1 MHDELQRLQTDA
13 LASLT
18 AAAAAGALEAWRVR
32 FLGRK
37 GALTDA
43 MKLLGTLS
51 REERPAY
58 GAAANEVK
66 TALEMAFAERQE
78 ALKAA
83 ALAAELT
90 GGAVDVTL
98 PGRPPALGHLHVTT
112 QNLRQLYAVFAL
124 MGFEVYDA
132 PDVETDDYNFG
143 LLNIPPYHPARDMW
157 DTFWVS
163 QVGAGLDARLGAD
176 DDQTKKP
183 ARTGAGLSDAVTA
196 ADRAGVGAGLSDA
209 VTAADRVTR
218 PAPTLVMRTHT
229 SPGQIRAMRERCP
242 EPIRV
247 VLPGKCYRY
256 EQITARAEHQ
266 FYQMEGL
273 AVGKGIRLTD
283 LIGTLKQFAR
293 VMYGANR
300 VLRVRGSYFPFTE
313 PSIEADM
320 DCILCGGK
328 GCGVCKYTGWL
339 EIAGA
344 GMVHP
349 IVLRN
354 GGYDPDV
361 YSGFAFGMGVER
373 PSMLKHNIND
383 IRYFYGND
391 LRFLGQF

>member
-1 MHDELQRLQTDA
+1 MHDHLAKLQAEALGEL
-13 LASLT
+13 
-18 AAAAAGALEAWRVR
+18 AAAGSTDSLEAWRVR
-32 FLGRK
+32 ILGRK
-37 GALTDA
+37 GALTAA
-43 MKLLGTLS
+43 MSVLGSLP

-58 GAAANEVK
+58 GLAVNQVK
-66 TALEMAFAERQE
+66 AALEAAFAERQE
-78 ALKAA
+78 ALKAE
-83 ALAAELT
+83 ALAAELAA
-90 GGAVDVTL
+90 GAVDVTL

-112 QNLRQLYAVFAL
+112 QNLRQLYAVFAA
-124 MGFEVYDA
+124 MGFEVYDG
-132 PDVETDDYNFG
+132 PDVETDEYNFG

-163 QVGAGLDARLGAD
+163 QNPNPD
-176 DDQTKKP
+176 P
-183 ARTGAGLSDAVTA
+183 AERS
-196 ADRAGVGAGLSDA
+196 
-209 VTAADRVTR
+209 
-218 PAPTLVMRTHT
+218 LVMRTHT

-256 EQITARAEHQ
+256 EQITARSEHQ

-273 AVGKGIRLTD
+273 AVGKGIRMSD
-283 LIGTLKQFAR
+283 LIGTLKEFAR
-293 VMYGANR
+293 QMYGAER
-300 VLRVRGSYFPFTE
+300 KLRVRGSYFPFTE

-349 IVLRN
+349 VVLRN
-354 GGYDPDV
+354 GGYDPEV

-373 PSMLKHNIND
+373 PTMLKYGVND

>member
-1 MHDELQRLQTDA
+1 MHENLIRLRDEA
-13 LASLT
+13 LAEL
-18 AAAAAGALEAWRVR
+18 AAAADADALEAWRVR
-32 FLGRK
+32 YLSRK
-37 GALTDA
+37 GGALTTA
-43 MKLLGTLS
+43 MGVLGTLP

-58 GAAANEVK
+58 GQAANEVK
-66 TALEMAFAERQE
+66 TALEAAFAERQDV
-78 ALKAA
+78 LKAA
-83 ALAAELT
+83 ALAAELAAGT
-90 GGAVDVTL
+90 VDITL
-98 PGRPPALGHLHVTT
+98 PGRPPSVGHLHVTT
-112 QNLRQLYAVFAL
+112 QNLRQLYAVFGG
-124 MGFEVYDA
+124 MGFEVYDG

-143 LLNIPPYHPARDMW
+143 LLNIPAYHPARDMW

-163 QVGAGLDARLGAD
+163 QNPNPD
-176 DDQTKKP
+176 P
-183 ARTGAGLSDAVTA
+183 AER
-196 ADRAGVGAGLSDA
+196 
-209 VTAADRVTR
+209 
-218 PAPTLVMRTHT
+218 TLVMRTHT
-229 SPGQIRAMRERCP
+229 SPGQIRVMRERCP

-256 EQITARAEHQ
+256 EQITARSEHQ

-273 AVGKGIRLTD
+273 AVGKGIRMTD
-283 LIGTLKQFAR
+283 LIGTLKAFAR
-293 VMYGANR
+293 QMYGVR
-300 VLRVRGSYFPFTE
+300 RKLRVRGSYFPFTE

-349 IVLRN
+349 VVLRN
-354 GGYDPDV
+354 GGYDPDI

-373 PSMLKHNIND
+373 PTMLKNRIGD

>member
-1 MHDELQRLQTDA
+1 MHKNLIQLRDEA
-13 LASLT
+13 LAGL
-18 AAAAAGALEAWRVR
+18 AAVADGDALEAWRVR
-32 FLGRK
+32 YLSRK
-37 GALTDA
+37 GGALTAA
-43 MKLLGTLS
+43 MGVLGTLP

-66 TALEMAFAERQE
+66 AALEAAFSERQE
-78 ALKAA
+78 ALEAA
-83 ALAAELT
+83 AVAAELAAGT
-90 GGAVDVTL
+90 VDITL
-98 PGRPPALGHLHVTT
+98 PGRSPSLGHLHVTT
-112 QNLRQLYAVFAL
+112 QNLRQLYAVFAG
-124 MGFEVYDA
+124 MGFEVYDG

-143 LLNIPPYHPARDMW
+143 LLNIPAYHPARDMW

-163 QVGAGLDARLGAD
+163 QNPVPD
-176 DDQTKKP
+176 P
-183 ARTGAGLSDAVTA
+183 AER
-196 ADRAGVGAGLSDA
+196 
-209 VTAADRVTR
+209 
-218 PAPTLVMRTHT
+218 TLVMRTHT
-229 SPGQIRAMRERCP
+229 SPGQIRAMRDRYP

-256 EQITARAEHQ
+256 EQITARSEHQ

-273 AVGKGIRLTD
+273 VVGKGIRMTD
-283 LIGTLKQFAR
+283 LIGTLKEFAR
-293 VMYGANR
+293 QMYGAER
-300 VLRVRGSYFPFTE
+300 KLRVRGSYFPFTE

-349 IVLRN
+349 VVLRN
-354 GGYDPDV
+354 GGYDPDI

-373 PSMLKHNIND
+373 PTMLKNRIGD

>member
-1 MHDELQRLQTDA
+1 MHENLIQLRDKA
-13 LASLT
+13 LAELAEVADADT
-18 AAAAAGALEAWRVR
+18 LEAWRVR
-32 FLGRK
+32 YLSRK
-37 GALTDA
+37 GGALTTA
-43 MKLLGTLS
+43 MGVLGTLP

-58 GAAANEVK
+58 GQAANEVK
-66 TALEMAFAERQE
+66 TALETAFAERQD

-83 ALAAELT
+83 ALEAELAA
-90 GGAVDVTL
+90 GAVDVTL
-98 PGRPPALGHLHVTT
+98 PGRPATLGHLHVTT
-112 QNLRQLYAVFAL
+112 QNLRQLYAVFAG
-124 MGFEVYDA
+124 MGFEVYDG

-143 LLNIPPYHPARDMW
+143 LLNIPAYHPARDMW

-163 QVGAGLDARLGAD
+163 QNPQPD
-176 DDQTKKP
+176 P
-183 ARTGAGLSDAVTA
+183 AERQ
-196 ADRAGVGAGLSDA
+196 
-209 VTAADRVTR
+209 
-218 PAPTLVMRTHT
+218 LVMRTHT

-256 EQITARAEHQ
+256 EQITARSEHQ

-273 AVGKGIRLTD
+273 AVGRSIRMTD
-283 LIGTLKQFAR
+283 LIGTLREFAR
-293 VMYGANR
+293 QMYGSQR
-300 VLRVRGSYFPFTE
+300 KLRVRGSYFPFTE

-328 GCGVCKYTGWL
+328 GCAVCKYTGWL

-349 IVLRN
+349 VVLRN
-354 GGYDPDV
+354 GGYDPDI

-373 PSMLKHNIND
+373 PTMLKNRIND

>member
-1 MHDELQRLQTDA
+1 MHEELTKLQTEALSALEVAGDA
-13 LASLT
+13 E
-18 AAAAAGALEAWRVR
+18 ALEAWRVR
-32 FLGRK
+32 YLGRK
-37 GALTDA
+37 GALATA
-43 MKLLGTLS
+43 MDVLGTLP

-58 GAAANEVK
+58 GAAANQVK
-66 TALEMAFAERQE
+66 VSLETAFAGRQE

-83 ALAAELT
+83 AQEAELI

-98 PGRPPALGHLHVTT
+98 PGRPPTLGHLHITT
-112 QNLRQLYAVFAL
+112 QCLRQLYAIFAE
-124 MGFEVYDA
+124 MGFQVYDA

-143 LLNIPPYHPARDMW
+143 LLNMPPYHPARELW
-157 DTFWVS
+157 DSFWVT
-163 QVGAGLDARLGAD
+163 QEVGAGLPSRAN
-176 DDQTKKP
+176 
-183 ARTGAGLSDAVTA
+183 TGGEQ
-196 ADRAGVGAGLSDA
+196 GQK
-209 VTAADRVTR
+209 

-229 SPGQIRAMRERCP
+229 SPGQIRVMRERCP

-283 LIGTLKQFAR
+283 LIGTLQQFAR
-293 VMYGANR
+293 KMYGAGR
-300 VLRVRGSYFPFTE
+300 KLRVRGSYFPFTE

-328 GCGVCKYTGWL
+328 GCAVCRYTGWL
-339 EIAGA
+339 EVAGA

-349 IVLRN
+349 VVLYN
-354 GGYDPDV
+354 GGYNPDIF
-361 YSGFAFGMGVER
+361 SGFAFGFGVER
-373 PSMLKHNIND
+373 PAMVKYSIHD

-391 LRFLGQF
+391 LRFLGQFG